1 MFLPNI
7 KLSNKSNLMKTRR
20 NRFINYKNTEKRK
33 GKFIDEA
40 NKVNELSMFKNCKKI
55 ENEQTYNNVENICR
69 EVKENSIMS
78 IPEKMKKNDISNE
91 LKKETKNEYA
101 KGNRNNVTRMRND
114 ESHTD
119 YKTEETMDTHIYD
132 KEKKENGSVGNV
144 VETGKQSLNNLAE
157 EDKKNNEI
165 IKKEENTE
173 ISTSNDLELKIDK
186 EIELGIK
193 KKKKK
198 SMSEEIRKKLSELA
212 KLRWRNE
219 EERKKLLRCKNK
231 FKHSEKTKQLL
242 SYKIKLKWK
251 DENYRKS
258 VIQKTLIFNQD
269 ENTKR
274 RKSLIL
280 KEKWKL
286 KEFREKMLCNRKPF
300 SIERRKKISDIIKQ
314 KWREEGYK
322 KKTLNAIRENYKKR
336 KLNVGLNPNLN
347 YIQNLIMFKQL
358 GISAPKIRQFPEH
371 SEKTKQLLSYK
382 IKLKWKDENYRKSV
396 IQKTLIFNQDE
407 NTKRRKSLILKEKW
421 KLKEFREKMLCN
433 RKPFSIER
441 RKKISDIIKQKW
453 REEGYKKKTLN
464 AIRENYKKRKLN
476 VGLNP
481 NLNYIQNLIMFKQLG
496 ISAPKIRQFPEVHK
510 EKLRGEKKKKKKK
523 KKKIN
528 KENWKNIY
536 DSILDKNEFRNPI
549 PYLGSIDHLS
559 VSTNT

>member
-1 MFLPNI
+1 MFIRASTIFTYIYYILLFYKYCMHSYGLNFKKTSIRKMFLPNI

-358 GISAPKIRQFPEH
+358 GISAPKIRQFPE
-371 SEKTKQLLSYK
+371 
-382 IKLKWKDENYRKSV
+382 
-396 IQKTLIFNQDE
+396 
-407 NTKRRKSLILKEKW
+407 
-421 KLKEFREKMLCN
+421 
-433 RKPFSIER
+433 
-441 RKKISDIIKQKW
+441 
-453 REEGYKKKTLN
+453 
-464 AIRENYKKRKLN
+464 
-476 VGLNP
+476 
-481 NLNYIQNLIMFKQLG
+481 
-496 ISAPKIRQFPEVHK
+496 VHK
-510 EKLRGEKKKKKKK
+510 EKLRGKKKKK
-523 KKKIN
+523 KKKIKKSY